1 MPHTLSFSKDD
12 EKARP
17 VARVKGGNNDGDIL
31 YLNEEGKSSHKV
43 GATSSG
49 KRPAKK
55 TINRSK
61 YASMLKEMTPAEKT
75 KTFVRLEDALHR
87 GVEPSAMDEKEPVKS
102 VYERIYKDSTNDK
115 TIELD
120 DEGQFELLPSP
131 DPKKREVWYVA
142 GQSGSGKSFIAR
154 SLASYYKKLFPDREV
169 YLISKLQQDDTLD
182 ALKFLKRISIQSL
195 IDDYPDL
202 DEFKDCMLI
211 CDDWDTLT
219 GDAFK
224 TIHKL
229 IQDICIMGRH
239 TNTSIL
245 ILSHYLSNYHSTR
258 LILTEA
264 THLVLYPQS
273 TSYHAMR
280 YLLKNQVGIDEDEL
294 KRHRKFGSR
303 WVLYAKGF
311 PTFFI
316 SQKNA
321 ELLNQT

>member
-1 MPHTLSFSKDD
+1 MPPTLSFTKDD

-17 VARVKGGNNDGDIL
+17 IARVKGGNNDGDIL
-31 YLNEEGKSSHKV
+31 YLNMDDSNKGLKQLK
-43 GATSSG
+43 
-49 KRPAKK
+49 KK
-55 TINRSK
+55 TIDRSRYTK
-61 YASMLKEMTPAEKT
+61 DLKDLKPAEKT
-75 KTFVRLEDALHR
+75 RIFVRLEEALHR
-87 GVEPSAMDEKEPVKS
+87 GTDPSSMEEKDPVVKGL
-102 VYERIYKDSTNDK
+102 YERIWKDSANDK

-154 SLASYYKKLFPDREV
+154 SLASYYKKLFPEREV

-182 ALKFLKRISIQSL
+182 ALKFLKRINIQSL

-211 CDDWDTLT
+211 ADDWDTLT

-239 TNTSIL
+239 TNTTLL
-245 ILSHYLSNYHSTR
+245 ILSHYLTNYAKTR

-303 WVLYAKGF
+303 WMMYAKGF
-311 PTFFI
+311 PTFLV